1 MEGMQ
6 NTVKVGLVVILALV
20 LAIGAYV
27 VLNEVT
33 FRGRTYTI
41 QATFADGLGISKGQA
56 VKLSG
61 KDIGVVRNTALDDE
75 GRFVATVIVDQGVLL
90 YTDDM
95 LVVSQQGL
103 LGETFIA
110 VKRQAEH
117 AEDVRIAKEG
127 DMLEG
132 KSQTG
137 LNELMADADKV
148 LKQLHNVLDPDAV
161 DNTMSQLTTGLK
173 DTLDNVNSLLL
184 TISGVVESNEGY
196 VSGSLANVHEM
207 SKNFLAISERL
218 EITSEELAAVL
229 NDPEQHDRFE
239 NVLANLEDISNNL
252 SELTTEVN
260 DLVGD
265 PVLQQDLKDSVR
277 LTKETLEEAKGTM
290 VQFQETLGHADDVLD
305 GAESLMSTT
314 EGTITEAKGK
324 LDQLQHIGDAVEIKL
339 GLNVRAVDMDDD
351 QALGNDDIYVGDLNA
366 AVGYEDTY
374 VYIGA
379 DDIGEETNFN
389 LMMGYGGLAGLS
401 FRGGVYRGELGLGA
415 AYYGDYSAEVM
426 LYDTE
431 DPKVNA
437 YGYFPVAD
445 QVSLVLG
452 GEDLGNN
459 PVASIGVGFE
469 LE

>member
-1 MEGMQ
+1 
-6 NTVKVGLVVILALV
+6 V
-20 LAIGAYV
+20 
-27 VLNEVT
+27 
-33 FRGRTYTI
+33 
-41 QATFADGLGISKGQA
+41 
-56 VKLSG
+56 
-61 KDIGVVRNTALDDE
+61 
-75 GRFVATVIVDQGVLL
+75 L

-110 VKRQAEH
+110 VERVLEH
-117 AEDVRIAKEG
+117 AEDIRVAEEG

-137 LNELMADADKV
+137 LNEMMADADKV
-148 LKQLHNVLDPDAV
+148 LKQLHNVLDPNAV
-161 DNTMSQLTTGLK
+161 DNTISQLTTGLK

-207 SKNFLAISERL
+207 SKNVLAISERL

-239 NVLANLEDISNNL
+239 NVLANLEDIST
-252 SELTTEVN
+252 SMTELTAEVN
-260 DLVGD
+260 NLVGD
-265 PVLQQDLKDSVR
+265 PAVQQDLKDSVR
-277 LTKETLEEAKGTM
+277 LTKETLTEAKDAIS
-290 VQFQETLGHADDVLD
+290 QFQETLGHADDVLE

-314 EGTITEAKGK
+314 EGTITDAKSK
-324 LDQLQHIGDAVEIKL
+324 LDQLEHIGDAVEIKL
-339 GLNVRAVDMDDD
+339 GLNVRAVDMDDN
-351 QALGNDDIYVGDLNA
+351 QSLGNDDVYVGDLNA

-374 VYIGA
+374 VYFGA
-379 DDIGEETNFN
+379 DDIGEENNFN

-426 LYDTE
+426 L
-431 DPKVNA
+431 
-437 YGYFPVAD
+437 
-445 QVSLVLG
+445 
-452 GEDLGNN
+452 
-459 PVASIGVGFE
+459 
-469 LE
+469 